1 MPLTF
6 LLIQRYFDALNLD
19 KTRGN
24 IYKLEGVV
32 YNEIGLVA

>member
-6 LLIQRYFDALNLD
+6 LLMQRYFDALNLD